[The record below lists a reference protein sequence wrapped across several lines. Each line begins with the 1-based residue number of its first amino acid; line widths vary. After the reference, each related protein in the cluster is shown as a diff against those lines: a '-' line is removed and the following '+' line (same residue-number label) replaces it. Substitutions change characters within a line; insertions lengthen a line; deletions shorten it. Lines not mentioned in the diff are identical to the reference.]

1 MHIHTQILR
10 ICVCICICI
19 ECSNVCMH
27 MRAYSVSKQ
36 DTTHFGS
43 LQLLLLIH
51 CVRSITLT
59 LAYAL
64 SHTHNHTYAKGR
76 YCSRW
81 RIVIVLYTLTFLFTS
96 FPVSIARMHYTHTT
110 AARAPPASPLFI
122 VSMFFYLGLFA
133 FFLDSNNHLSTSPAP
148 FYFAFSAVFYFLVT
162 FILHLCCYEKLEGN
176 IMLFRIIQLS

>member
-1 MHIHTQILR
+1 MFECVYAYARVFCIQTRYDSLRFLAAFVAHSLCEIHHTHTGIRTLTHTQ
-10 ICVCICICI
+10 
-19 ECSNVCMH
+19 S
-27 MRAYSVSKQ
+27 
-36 DTTHFGS
+36 
-43 LQLLLLIH
+43 
-51 CVRSITLT
+51 
-59 LAYAL
+59 
-64 SHTHNHTYAKGR
+64 KGR